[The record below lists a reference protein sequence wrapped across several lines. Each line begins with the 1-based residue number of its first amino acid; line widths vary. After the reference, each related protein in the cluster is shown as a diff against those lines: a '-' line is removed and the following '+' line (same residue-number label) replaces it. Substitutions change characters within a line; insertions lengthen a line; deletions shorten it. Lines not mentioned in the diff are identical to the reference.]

1 MAGCGEGSFFLSGWI
16 SVLVARLNKLDFT
29 CSMFVALVVLTF

>member
-1 MAGCGEGSFFLSGWI
+1 MAGCGEGSFFFWVWI

-29 CSMFVALVVLTF
+29 CLMFVELVVLTF